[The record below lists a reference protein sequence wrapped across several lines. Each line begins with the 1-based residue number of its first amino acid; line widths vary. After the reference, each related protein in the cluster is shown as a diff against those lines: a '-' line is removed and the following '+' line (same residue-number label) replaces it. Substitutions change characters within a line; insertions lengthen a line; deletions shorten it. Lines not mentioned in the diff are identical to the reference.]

1 MWVAGCREEATLRSQ
16 GTKER
21 LWAKEPLNWHNW
33 QGDQASQPYRK
44 SVLIFIRRTDAEVEA
59 PTLWPPDGK
68 SRLTG
73 KHPDAGKD

>member
-33 QGDQASQPYRK
+33 QDQASQPYRK
-44 SVLIFIRRTDAEVEA
+44 SVLIFIGRTDAEVEA

-68 SRLTG
+68 SRLIG
-73 KHPDAGKD
+73 KHPDAVKD